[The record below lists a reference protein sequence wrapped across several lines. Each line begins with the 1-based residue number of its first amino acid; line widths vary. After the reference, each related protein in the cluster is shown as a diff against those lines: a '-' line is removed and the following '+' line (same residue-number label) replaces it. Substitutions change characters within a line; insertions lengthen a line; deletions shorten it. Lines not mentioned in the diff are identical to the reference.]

1 MALIFTSFVESF
13 AFTPVTDPFDLSFA
27 SDSDEDVPINMRI
40 ETPGVVARKTV
51 KNAKHGR
58 GKQFSAV
65 EKPTMVDDEEKPAKL
80 TNSDVDKMGITVHER
95 YLYYVQ
101 HYGVDYE
108 RAGNLSPGERRVE
121 EALFHVTA
129 PLACMVV
136 VVAKNVN
143 HDNYIFSTGKSSGIF
158 LKEMKKIHSDFLPTL
173 GDAKSTLMLEFIDF
187 MDMLYAG
194 DEWKTKRGN
203 ARGILTEFLMYI
215 FALVRSPEEYAKL
228 VPFSLPP
235 VVSKKNSKS
244 RKRKAVKDEE
254 DEDEDEIEEVYYE
267 ASPVFQRPPPIEI
280 PVVHRA
286 PEHAQFRNDV
296 IRYLGKDVW
305 NTLRKIGF
313 VDPYTLVDAF
323 NAGMTPS
330 TLDNETL
337 CEAVDMARLVILGL

>member
-1 MALIFTSFVESF
+1 MALTFKSFAESF

-27 SDSDEDVPINMRI
+27 SDSDEEVPINMRI

-58 GKQFSAV
+58 GKQFSV
-65 EKPTMVDDEEKPAKL
+65 VKKPTMVDDEEKPAKL
-80 TNSDVDKMGITVHER
+80 TNNDVDKMGITIHER
-95 YLYYVQ
+95 YLYYTQ

-143 HDNYIFSTGKSSGIF
+143 HDHYIFSTGKSSGIF
-158 LKEMKKIHSDFLPTL
+158 LKEMIKVHSDFLPTL
-173 GDAKSTLMLEFIDF
+173 GDAKSTLVLEFIDF
-187 MDMLYAG
+187 MDTLYAD

-244 RKRKAVKDEE
+244 RKRKADEDEE
-254 DEDEDEIEEVYYE
+254 DEDDIEEVYYE
-267 ASPVFQRPPPIEI
+267 ASPVFQCPPPIEI
-280 PVVHRA
+280 
-286 PEHAQFRNDV
+286 HAQFRNDV

-323 NAGMTPS
+323 EAGMTPS